1 MCSHSDV
8 LNDSVLYIQDDLEA
22 TSDGL
27 EFDIY
32 DIENTLRRQRAEIVV
47 KACLDRRQSRLQVTD
62 QQPVVIG
69 LDLLDA
75 SRLKVTKLIDVI
87 NVFYVVYS
95 CQIPIYVFN
104 VLMYFLNVYLLF
116 FKLLLKFENSTKNVM
131 KHF

>member
-47 KACLDRRQSRLQVTD
+47 KARLDRRQSRLQVTD

>member
-1 MCSHSDV
+1 VCSHSDV

-47 KACLDRRQSRLQVTD
+47 KARLDRRQSRLQVTD